1 LTYRF
6 TLLSLCV
13 LVFSLITGCAINR
26 SATAEGA
33 PLARQVTESD
43 HCGLTAPGLVYV
55 SNAEELSQLSKLPS
69 GKLALKQLR
78 AIAFEREHLLLVSL
92 GQKTTGGYG
101 LTLQSSEIVD
111 DVLELMVEV
120 RRPAAGAMVTQ
131 ALTTP
136 CAVIAISPD
145 DWEQLRVSGKGLEGF
160 SRQR

>member
-1 LTYRF
+1 MRF
-6 TLLSLCV
+6 MHMTA
-13 LVFSLITGCAINR
+13 LILIVASVAGCAVNR

-43 HCGLTAPGLVYV
+43 HCGLAAPGLVYV

-131 ALTTP
+131 ALTAP

>member
-1 LTYRF
+1 MTKHFLHISA
-6 TLLSLCV
+6 LALAVSLV
-13 LVFSLITGCAINR
+13 AGCAVNR

-55 SNAEELSQLSKLPS
+55 STAGDLDKLAQLPS
-69 GKLALKQLR
+69 GNLALSMLR
-78 AIAFEREHLLLVSL
+78 AIDFEQEHVVLVGL